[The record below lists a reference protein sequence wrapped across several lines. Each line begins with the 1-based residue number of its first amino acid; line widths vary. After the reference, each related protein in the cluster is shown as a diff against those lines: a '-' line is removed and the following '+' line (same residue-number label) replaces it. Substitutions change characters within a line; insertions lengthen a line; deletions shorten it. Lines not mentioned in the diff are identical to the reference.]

1 MDRNSEAGK
10 SFWIMKRQ
18 CPECKKEEEIRLTHP
33 EGFWEKNVFP
43 LLLLRPHRCQKC
55 WSRFFL
61 FSMHNG
67 VNGVKGTGRT
77 GKAQEEQFKEFFK
90 APDEKEFQELIAQ
103 IREAETE
110 IFGHTADPA
119 ADMVRRRL
127 AGN

>member
-10 SFWIMKRQ
+10 SCWIMKRQ
-18 CPECKKEEEIRLTHP
+18 CPECKKKEGIQLTHP

-43 LLLLRPHRCQKC
+43 LLLLRPHRCQMC
-55 WSRFFL
+55 WNRFYL
-61 FSMHNG
+61 FSLHNG
-67 VNGVKGTGRT
+67 VNGVKRT
-77 GKAQEEQFKEFFK
+77 RTREAQEKQFKEFFK
-90 APDEKEFQELIAQ
+90 APDEKEFQELIEQ